1 MIKNLLFLLFFFLG
15 SAFGQSF
22 KETLTDKERA
32 WLDAHPII
40 KHTGNPVYLPYEAF
54 DEKGRHL
61 GMVADYLD
69 AIEKLLGIKI
79 ERISSASWEDAL
91 YKSREKQV
99 NILTNYT
106 NDDDFASTHNS
117 TKGFIRSPIVVVK
130 QKTTKYQP
138 FISDFS
144 ELKDEKIA
152 LGRRYAFLRPVFK
165 EYPKL
170 NYIEVDTIE
179 NVLKGVS
186 NGEFDAAIVSLNIGT
201 YNISKH
207 GLRNLQVIGK
217 YGFELELG
225 FQVAK
230 DDEALLHILNKALDA
245 LSQEQHQKIRNKWTT
260 VEIKKELDYRYIA
273 LLLFIA
279 ALGTLLYF
287 YRAHELK
294 KEIAKSTSEL
304 SKLLEVFNE
313 HVIVSQTDLN
323 GNITYASRA
332 LCDISGF
339 SQKDLLGKNYRIMKH
354 PENDPKIYKELW
366 ETITAGK
373 VWRGM
378 LKNRKKNG
386 SYYWVETII
395 AQEYDSSGNISGYMA
410 ICHDITAE
418 IELKEFSK
426 NLEEIVNNR
435 TEELLALNKQQKA
448 IFDSAGIGIMLLQDR
463 VIRQVN
469 NQGCEMFGYSED
481 ELTNCT
487 MRILCEND
495 ASYEK
500 ISEYYKIINAGKIAV
515 WEQKIVR
522 KDGSTFIAKIR
533 IKVKDEKNLSAG
545 VVATIDDV
553 ALEYKALENIKK
565 AKEIAENATRAKSQ
579 FLANVSH
586 EIRTPMSAIIG
597 MSHLAL
603 ESGLNEKQRGYVQK
617 IEDAAK
623 NLLDIINSILD
634 FSKIEAKKM
643 TLEHRAFY
651 LEDIFEN
658 LINLFIFKIKEK
670 NLQLLFSIEH
680 DVPSALIGDA
690 LKLSQILTN
699 LVSNA
704 IKFTP
709 SGEIII
715 GVRIKEMQERSVR
728 LEFWVQDSG
737 VGLSHEQIGRLFT
750 PFQQADGSITRTYG
764 GTGLGLS
771 ISKHLVEMME
781 GNIGVESELG
791 EGSKFYFDVKID
803 LAPEN
808 RAMLQES
815 ASKKLLTPSNLH
827 DAVLHAFGKKMPKC
841 NGYHK
846 VAQTLRG
853 AQVLLVE
860 DNAENQEIAKELLNK
875 VGVTLTIANNG
886 KEALEKVDE
895 TLFDGVLMDCQMP
908 VMDGYE
914 ATRVLRY
921 EKHMMNIPIIA
932 MTANIMEE
940 DKERC
945 IKAGMNDFV
954 SKPIDVKL
962 FYATLTKWIK
972 PKNYNYIADEKN
984 IVRDELKLYALDIYG
999 VDMDKALHRVADDE
1013 EMLFGMLQRFAASQ
1027 KDAMQKTLHMHKNG
1041 EAQELNR
1048 AVHTLKGLC
1057 GNIEAATLYEALK
1070 KLENSMREGESSA
1083 NEVEAEMVRIDE
1095 ELQKTITSIEESFS
1109 SFKQLSE
1116 PTQSLKPSDI
1126 LQLQADMRV
1135 LNAHYE
1141 NFDSDAIGASQ
1152 ELAQK
1157 LLNFLPRER
1166 IEPML
1171 KASLNFDFKEAAETL
1186 GKIAK
1191 ELGIEKIG

>member
-1 MIKNLLFLLFFFLG
+1 MIKNLLFALFFFLG

-22 KETLTDKERA
+22 KETLSDREIA

-61 GMVADYLD
+61 GMVADYLN
-69 AIEKLLGIKI
+69 AIEKILGIKI
-79 ERISSASWEDAL
+79 QRVPSVSWEDVL

-99 NILTNYT
+99 DIITNYT
-106 NDDDFASTHNS
+106 NDNDFASTHS
-117 TKGFIRSPIVVVK
+117 ITKGFIKSPIVIVK
-130 QKTTKYQP
+130 QKHDYYQP

-144 ELKDEKIA
+144 KLKDEKIA
-152 LGRRYAFLRPVFK
+152 LGRRYAFLRPVHR
-165 EYPKL
+165 EYPEL

-186 NGEFDAAIVSLNIGT
+186 SGEFDAAIVSLNIGT

-207 GLRNLQVIGK
+207 GLRNLQVVGK
-217 YGFELELG
+217 CDFELELG

-230 DDEALLHILNKALDA
+230 EDETLLHILNKALDA
-245 LSQEQHQKIRNKWTT
+245 ITQEQHRDILNRWTT
-260 VEIKKELDYRYIA
+260 IEVKTTVDYKYIY
-273 LLLFIA
+273 LLFFIMA
-279 ALGTLLYF
+279 ILVFLYF
-287 YRAHELK
+287 FRSYELK
-294 KEIAKSTSEL
+294 KKIKQSTSDL
-304 SKLLEVFNE
+304 SKLLKVFDE
-313 HVIVSQTDLN
+313 HVIASETDLN

-339 SQKDLLGKNYRIMKH
+339 SQKDFLGKNHRIMKH
-354 PENDPKIYKELW
+354 PDNDPKIYKELW
-366 ETITAGK
+366 ETITAGEI
-373 VWRGM
+373 WRGVI
-378 LKNRKKNG
+378 KNRKKNG
-386 SYYWVETII
+386 SHYWVETVIT
-395 AQEYDSSGNISGYMA
+395 QEYDSSGNISGYMA
-410 ICHDITAE
+410 VRHDVTAE
-418 IELKEFSK
+418 IELKEFSE
-426 NLEEIVNNR
+426 NLEEIVKSR
-435 TEELLALNKQQKA
+435 TEELLALNKQQTA
-448 IFDSAGIGIMLLQDR
+448 IFDSAGIGILLLQDR
-463 VIRQVN
+463 VIRQMN
-469 NQGCEMFGYSED
+469 NQACEMFGYSED
-481 ELTNCT
+481 ELIDATT
-487 MRILCEND
+487 RILCEND
-495 ASYEK
+495 ESYK
-500 ISEYYKIINAGKIAV
+500 NISEYYKIIDEGEIAV

-533 IKVKDEKNLSAG
+533 IKAKDEKNLSAG
-545 VVATIDDV
+545 VVVTIDDIT
-553 ALEYKALENIKK
+553 LEKKALEEIKK
-565 AKEIAENATRAKSQ
+565 AKETAEDATRLKSQ

-603 ESGLNEKQRGYVQK
+603 GSGLNEKQRGYVQK
-617 IEDAAK
+617 IEGAAK
-623 NLLDIINSILD
+623 NLLNIINDILD
-634 FSKIEAKKM
+634 FSKMEAKKM
-643 TLEHRAFY
+643 TLEHRAFC

-658 LINLFIFKIKEK
+658 LINLFVFKIKEK

-704 IKFTP
+704 IKFT
-709 SGEIII
+709 SNGKIIV
-715 GVRIKEMQERSVR
+715 GVRVKEMQERSVR

-737 VGLSHEQIGRLFT
+737 IGLSHEQMGKLFT
-750 PFQQADGSITRTYG
+750 PFQQANGSITRTYG

-781 GNIGVESELG
+781 GNIGVDSEFG
-791 EGSKFYFDVKID
+791 EGSKFYFDVKIG

-808 RAMLQES
+808 RTILQEG

-827 DAVLHAFGKKMPKC
+827 DAALHAFGKKMPKR

-846 VAQTLRG
+846 VAQMLRG
-853 AQVLLVE
+853 ARVLLVE

-875 VGVTLTIANNG
+875 VGITLTIANNG

-921 EKHMMNIPIIA
+921 EKHMMSIPIIA

-945 IKAGMNDFV
+945 IKSGMNDFV

-962 FYATLTKWIK
+962 FYATLAKWIK
-972 PKNYNYIADEKN
+972 PKNYNRITDEKN

-1027 KDAMQKTLHMHKNG
+1027 KDAMQKILHMYKNG

-1048 AVHTLKGLC
+1048 ALHTLKGLC

-1070 KLENSMREGESSA
+1070 KLENNMHEGESSA
-1083 NEVEAEMVRIDE
+1083 NVVEAEMVRIDE
-1095 ELQKTITSIEESFS
+1095 ELQKTIISIEENFS

-1126 LQLQADMRV
+1126 LQLQVDMRV

-1157 LLNFLPRER
+1157 LLNFLPKESV
-1166 IEPML
+1166 EPML
-1171 KASLNFDFKEAAETL
+1171 KASLNFDFKEAAEIL
-1186 GKIAK
+1186 GTIAK
-1191 ELGIEKIG
+1191 KLGIEKIG